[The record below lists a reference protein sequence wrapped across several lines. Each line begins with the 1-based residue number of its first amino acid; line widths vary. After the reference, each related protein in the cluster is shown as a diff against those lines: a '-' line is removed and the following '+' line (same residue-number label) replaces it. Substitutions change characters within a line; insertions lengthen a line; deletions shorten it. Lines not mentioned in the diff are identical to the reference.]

1 MPTLCINII
10 NYKTIFTKKYFY
22 CIITIVIEVQFM
34 KERILVIIKCLIMLV
49 IALVLFMGAKEI
61 NEKGNNLNNASLII
75 YGDTISTKYKPIVE
89 NDKIYLSTSTIG
101 EFIDDEIF
109 YDNNTKKVIITTE
122 DAVYKFQV
130 DNNIATKNLKEYD
143 AKSCCKVLEDK
154 VYVDMEMVKNI
165 YKIKCQYDT
174 DTQTISIDKLDTS
187 DLHLNYNKVN
197 LYNDLNTKSDIIE
210 ILDTDDTVT
219 VYTESLKHN
228 RWYKV
233 KSDSGKIGYVE
244 KSAVTIDKETKE
256 DDTKN
261 GEETKEKLIMFWQYG
276 SSLDT
281 LGDKI
286 EGVNVVMPTW
296 YAISDNEGSV
306 EINYNKEYYNKAK
319 KNGYEIWPI
328 ITNGLDNAEMN
339 KKQVTSDI
347 MNDESRRENLI
358 RNIVSI
364 INTNDLDGINIDFEG
379 MIEEDKYMYTQ
390 FLRELYPLVKEAG
403 AKLSVDIYFTNYI
416 DRQGVG
422 KACDYVMLMGYDQR
436 GNWSKEPGSISEIN
450 WVEKNINS
458 LINDSNIPESKIIL
472 GVPFYTRLWKVE
484 SDGTFTTNVY
494 SMKNS
499 QEFLE
504 KYNLTPTMD
513 NISGQNYVAMN
524 LGDITYKL
532 WIEDKESI
540 SKRADTVI
548 NYNLA
553 GITAWQKGFE
563 TEDIWELLR
572 EKLK

>member
-1 MPTLCINII
+1 
-10 NYKTIFTKKYFY
+10 
-22 CIITIVIEVQFM
+22 M
-34 KERILVIIKCLIMLV
+34 KERILVIIKCLVMLV
-49 IALVLFMGAKEI
+49 IVLILFIGANEI
-61 NEKGNNLNNASLII
+61 NEKSNTLNNASLII
-75 YGDTISTKYKPIVE
+75 YGDTISNKYKPYVE

-122 DAVYKFQV
+122 DAVYKFKL
-130 DNNIATKNLKEYD
+130 DNNIATKNLKDYD
-143 AKSCCKVLEDK
+143 AKSCCKIIEDK
-154 VYVDMEMVKNI
+154 VYIDMEMVKNI
-165 YKIKCQYDT
+165 YNIKCQYDIE
-174 DTQTISIDKLDTS
+174 TQTISIDKLDTS
-187 DLHLNYNKVN
+187 DLHLNYNNVN
-197 LYNDLNTKSDIIE
+197 LYSDLSTKSDVIE

-233 KSDSGKIGYVE
+233 KSDSGKIGYIE
-244 KSAVTIDKETKE
+244 KSAIIINSENKEE
-256 DDTKN
+256 DN
-261 GEETKEKLIMFWQYG
+261 QNEEENKEKLIMFWQYG
-276 SSLDT
+276 SSLET
-281 LGDKI
+281 LGEKI

-296 YAISDNEGSV
+296 YAISDSDGSV

-319 KNGYEIWPI
+319 QNGYEIWPI
-328 ITNGLDNAEMN
+328 ITNGLDNTQMD

-347 MNDESRRENLI
+347 MNDEAKRENLI

-364 INTNDLDGINIDFEG
+364 IDTNDLDGINIDFEG

-390 FLRELYPLVKEAG
+390 FLRELYPVVKETG

-436 GNWSKEPGSISEIN
+436 GNWSKEPGSISEVN
-450 WVEKNINS
+450 WVEKNVNS
-458 LINDSNIPESKIIL
+458 LINDSNIPSSKIIL

-513 NISGQNYVAMN
+513 NISGQNYIAVN
-524 LGDITYKL
+524 VGDLTYKL